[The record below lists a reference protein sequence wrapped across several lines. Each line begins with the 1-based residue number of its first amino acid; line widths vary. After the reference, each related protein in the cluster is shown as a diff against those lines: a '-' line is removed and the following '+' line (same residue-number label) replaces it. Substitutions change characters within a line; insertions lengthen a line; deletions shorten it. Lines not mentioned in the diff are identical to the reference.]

1 MHKLISNQGNSS
13 QITMDAISHP
23 LGEAELR
30 SGNVNVGKNV
40 KQWERLY
47 SVSGNANWQNHFVK
61 QFGINYKDEYGIL
74 YNLAILFHK
83 KPLMRSSKRNPCK

>member
-1 MHKLISNQGNSS
+1 
-13 QITMDAISHP
+13 MDAISHP

-47 SVSGNANWQNHFVK
+47 SVSGNANW
-61 QFGINYKDEYGIL
+61 
-74 YNLAILFHK
+74 
-83 KPLMRSSKRNPCK
+83 